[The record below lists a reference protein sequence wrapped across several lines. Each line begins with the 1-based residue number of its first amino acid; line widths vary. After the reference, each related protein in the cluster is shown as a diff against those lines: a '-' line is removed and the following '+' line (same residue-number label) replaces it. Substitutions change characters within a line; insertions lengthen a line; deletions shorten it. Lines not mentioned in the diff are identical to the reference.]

1 MAKVRFGVIGCGGMG
16 SSHLEYMVKMKSVK
30 VTAVCDVIQDRALQA
45 AAKTGAKAFA
55 DSTELL
61 DSGLVDA
68 VLIATPHYFHPPI
81 AIEAFKRRIH
91 VLSEKPLGVLLTPVD
106 AMIKAARQS
115 GCKFGVMY
123 QNRARSLY
131 RKARQLLQDGTV
143 GDILRVYYIAPCFRT
158 QTYWESDPWRGTWSM
173 EGGGVLVNQAP
184 HFTDILYLLCG
195 MPSEI
200 VGRWG
205 TRAHAIE
212 VEDQAECLLAWP
224 RGATGYY
231 STSVNEA
238 PASTVL
244 RIMGDRAVLE
254 VRGDELWVAK
264 YEGPTLREFA
274 LKSPAKWASPKP
286 EFKQIPCPKGRL
298 QGHQAIT
305 DNFVKAIDGKAELLS
320 PGADGI
326 GQVEISCAI
335 ILSGATGKP
344 VKLPVDRK
352 AYDRLM
358 ASLIRQAK
366 ANKKGARRVKDGGV
380 RLFE

>member
-1 MAKVRFGVIGCGGMG
+1 MARVRFGVVGCGGMG
-16 SSHLEYMVKMKSVK
+16 SSHLEYLVKMNSVK
-30 VTAVCDVIQDRALQA
+30 VTAVCDGLQDRALKA
-45 AAKTGAKAFA
+45 AEATGARAFT

-81 AIEAFKRRIH
+81 AIEAFKRGLH
-91 VLSEKPLGVLLTPVD
+91 VLSEKPLGVVLTPVD
-106 AMIKAARQS
+106 AMIKAARKS
-115 GCKFGVMY
+115 GCTFGVMY

-131 RKARQLLQDGTV
+131 LKARRMIQDGTV

-184 HFTDILYLLCG
+184 HYTDILYFLCG
-195 MPSEI
+195 LPSEI

-205 TRAHAIE
+205 TRVHKIE
-212 VEDQAECLLAWP
+212 VEDQAECMLTWP
-224 RGATGYY
+224 NGATGYY

-238 PASTVL
+238 PASSLL
-244 RIMGDRAVLE
+244 RIMGDRGVLE
-254 VRGDELWVAK
+254 IRDSDLWFAR

-298 QGHQAIT
+298 AGHQAIT
-305 DNFVKAIDGKAELLS
+305 DNFVKAINGKAKLLS

-335 ILSGATGKP
+335 LLSGATGKP
-344 VKLPVDRK
+344 VRLPVDRK

-358 ASLIRQAK
+358 ASLIRAAK
-366 ANKKGARRVKDGGV
+366 TRKGARKVKDGGV